1 MVQKIIFKLIA
12 FAVIVLMSLATV
24 QVAVASESSHATTTS
39 TPDVQVIIGT
49 TGHKVSGATVMV
61 DGTDAGKTD
70 SKGNLSLKE
79 SLTGNHT
86 VTVSMKGINNTTVTA
101 DFTHKPVVVM
111 TSPEKYTLNLTMHI
125 TDKATKQSLAGVKV
139 INNQFYMGTT
149 DANGDLVID
158 GFPQGLYLLD
168 LEKDGYKPSKTVM
181 VFFSNKK
188 PQNFTMT
195 AGTTETKH

>member
-12 FAVIVLMSLATV
+12 LAVIVLMSLATV
-24 QVAVASESSHATTTS
+24 QVAVASESSPAPTS
-39 TPDVQVIIGT
+39 TPDVQVILGT
-49 TGHKVSGATVMV
+49 TGHKVSGAAVMI
-61 DGTDAGKTD
+61 DGKDAGKTD
-70 SKGNLSLKE
+70 AKGNLSLKE

-101 DFTHKPVVVM
+101 DFTHKPVVVK
-111 TSPEKYTLNLTMHI
+111 TSPAKYTMNLTMHI
-125 TDKATKQSLAGVKV
+125 TDKTTKQSLAGVKV
-139 INNQFYMGTT
+139 INDQYYMGTT

-168 LEKDGYKPSKTVM
+168 LQKDGYKSSKTVM

-195 AGTTETKH
+195 ASPAETKH